1 MKNSAI
7 NTASKPIEN
16 GLVKREKDDSNKNG
30 YNVEQGLRDLFVEG
44 LKDIYWVED
53 ALIKAMPR
61 MIKKVSANTL
71 TEAWGHH
78 FVVTKGHIMQLN
90 AVFAC
95 MGEKVRA
102 KKCETIC
109 CLIKEAEEIMDNT
122 GKGMVRDA
130 AIIAVVKKMQHYQ
143 IAVYET
149 LCATAKVLGEAAVF
163 SLLQE
168 TLNEEKEADKTLS
181 VITHTFSS
189 SAMVLTNKD
198 IAMNGANKLVSHKA
212 LINNQE
218 PDVLH
223 AYLADKHAFDVKS
236 IRIIDVQ
243 LHNHNAP
250 DLKSVQVDPLSIN
263 INF

>member
-1 MKNSAI
+1 M
-7 NTASKPIEN
+7 
-16 GLVKREKDDSNKNG
+16 
-30 YNVEQGLRDLFVEG
+30 
-44 LKDIYWVED
+44 
-53 ALIKAMPR
+53 IKAMPR
-61 MIKKVSANTL
+61 MIKKSTAATL
-71 TEAWGHH
+71 TDVWAHH
-78 FVVTKGHIMQLN
+78 FVVTKGHIIQLN

-95 MGEKVRA
+95 IGEKVRA

-122 GKGMVRDA
+122 DKGLVRDA
-130 AIIAVVKKMQHYQ
+130 ALIAVGKKMQHYQ

-149 LCATAKVLGEAAVF
+149 LCAMAKILGEAAVF

-168 TLNEEKEADKTLS
+168 TLYEEKEADKTLS
-181 VITHTFSS
+181 VIAPFLSN

-198 IAMNGANKLVSHKA
+198 IALNRAHKLESHKA
-212 LINNQE
+212 LVNNQE

-223 AYLADKHAFDVKS
+223 AYLTDKQAFDVKT

-243 LHNHNAP
+243 LHNQRTH
-250 DLKSVQVDPLSIN
+250 DLKSVEVTPLSIN